1 MSANPPIIHLP
12 ALDAESRFLA
22 RISTRSALYGDLSQL
37 LMTAKIEMDYRRLV
51 IEENVCLRRSAS
63 ARQKL
68 YQELKGRY
76 LLDPSKS
83 AFRAFSTEWIRSE
96 NEADR
101 RLLAYVLF
109 CLNDKTVFTIS
120 RDWLYP
126 LLQRPG
132 SVMGI
137 SDLTG
142 FLNRLAKS
150 TAPEVGK
157 WTVKT
162 LERVVQHYLASVRD
176 FGFAEGKQK
185 KVSIQ
190 PSVGAAPTR
199 LLIELL
205 RLGGVPDKF
214 IFSHSVFRI
223 LGIGESEVY
232 DHLRSLHQQGGLHF
246 KMQGD
251 IIELGGPR

>member
-1 MSANPPIIHLP
+1 MSADPPIGHLP
-12 ALDAESRFLA
+12 ALNAESPCLA

-37 LMTAKIEMDYRRLV
+37 LITAKGKTDYRRLV
-51 IEENVCLRRSAS
+51 LEENVCLRKSAS

-76 LLDPSKS
+76 LLDPSKP
-83 AFRAFSTEWIRSE
+83 AFQIFSTEWIRSE

-109 CLNDKTVFTIS
+109 CLNDKTVYTIS
-120 RDWLYP
+120 RVWLYP
-126 LLQRPG
+126 HLQRPG

-137 SDLTG
+137 SELTN
-142 FLNRLAKS
+142 FLNQIAKS

-176 FGFAEGKQK
+176 FGFADGKQK

-199 LLIELL
+199 LVVELL
-205 RLGGVPDKF
+205 RLNGVSDKS
-214 IFSHSVFRI
+214 IISHSAFRI
-223 LGIGESEVY
+223 LGIGQAEVY
-232 DHLRSLHQQGGLHF
+232 DHLRSVHQQGGIHF
-246 KMQGD
+246 RMQGD
-251 IIELGGPR
+251 VIELGDPR

>member
-1 MSANPPIIHLP
+1 MSSESCYYLP
-12 ALDAESRFLA
+12 ALDAESRSLA

-37 LMTAKIEMDYRRLV
+37 LSSAATDSDYRRLI
-51 IEENVCLRRSAS
+51 IEENICLRKSAS

-76 LLDPSKS
+76 MLDPNKS
-83 AFRAFSTEWIRSE
+83 PFRAFSTEWIRSE

-101 RLLAYVLF
+101 RLIAYVLF

-126 LLQRPG
+126 LLQKPG
-132 SVMGI
+132 SLLSI
-137 SDLTG
+137 SDLTD
-142 FLNRLAKS
+142 FLNRLAKG

-162 LERVVQHYLASVRD
+162 LERVVQHYLASIRD

-205 RLGGVPDKF
+205 RLGGIADKDV
-214 IFSHSVFRI
+214 ISHSAFRI
-223 LGIGESEVY
+223 LGIGESDIF
-232 DHLRSLHQQGGLHF
+232 DHLQSLHQQGGLHF

-251 IIELGGPR
+251 VIELGGPQ